1 MQELDL
7 LHTYLEVHRAGSIT
21 AAAGRLGVSQPA
33 VSERIARLEAELGA
47 ELLVRTARGVTPTA
61 AGDALA
67 ARIGEPVDRLR
78 DVWAAPAAAEPETV
92 RVGAAS
98 DVAAARLVA
107 ALAPLTAHGVRVE
120 FALGLA
126 HDLLAS
132 LADAELDV
140 VVSSVRTPMRGIRYR
155 GLVDE
160 EFVLVGAP
168 SMAGTVDAARLAAD
182 PAAALQHLPLIAYD
196 AELSIVRR
204 YWRSQ
209 FGHRPANR
217 VAMTVPDLRGVLAA
231 VVAGAGVSALP
242 RYLAQPAIDAGAVVV
257 VHRPDEAPI
266 NTLHLA
272 IRAAEAPSPA
282 TGRVIDALVDRAQE
296 WDVF

>member
-7 LHTYLEVHRAGSIT
+7 LHTFLEVQRAGSIT
-21 AAAGRLGVSQPA
+21 AAAARLGVSQPA
-33 VSERIARLEAELGA
+33 VSERIARLEAELDA

-67 ARIGEPVDRLR
+67 ARIAEPVDRLR
-78 DVWAAPAAAEPETV
+78 DVWASPAEPEPETV

-98 DVAAARLVA
+98 DVAAARLIP
-107 ALAPLTAHGVRVE
+107 ALAPLTAHGVRVA
-120 FALGLA
+120 FTLGLA
-126 HDLLAS
+126 PALLAL

-168 SMAGTVDAARLAAD
+168 SIGRGIDAARLAAD

-196 AELSIVRR
+196 VDLSIVRR

-209 FGHRPANR
+209 FGHRPANP

-257 VHRPDEAPI
+257 LHRPDEAPI

-272 IRAAEAPSPA
+272 IRGAEPPSPA
-282 TGRVIDALVDRAQE
+282 TARVIDALVQRAEE

>member
-7 LHTYLEVHRAGSIT
+7 LHTFLEVHRAGSLT
-21 AAAGRLGVSQPA
+21 AAASRLGVSQPA
-33 VSERIARLEAELGA
+33 VSERIARLEAELGD

-78 DVWAAPAAAEPETV
+78 EVWAAPAASAPATV
-92 RVGAAS
+92 RIGAAS
-98 DVAAARLVA
+98 DVTAARLVP
-107 ALAPLTAHGVRVE
+107 ALAPLTVQGVRIA
-120 FALGLA
+120 FTLGLA
-126 HDLLAS
+126 HDLLAR

-140 VVSSVRTPMRGIRYR
+140 VVSSVRAPMRGIRYR

-168 SMAGTVDAARLAAD
+168 SIARTVDAARLAAD
-182 PAAALQHLPLIAYD
+182 PAAALQHLPLVAYD

-209 FGHRPANR
+209 FGHRPANP
-217 VAMTVPDLRGVLAA
+217 VAMTVPDLRGVLSA
-231 VVAGAGVSALP
+231 VIAGVGVSALP
-242 RYLAQPAIDAGAVVV
+242 RYLAQPAVDAGAVVV
-257 VHRPDEAPI
+257 LHRLDEAPI

-282 TGRVIDALVDRAQE
+282 AGRVIEVLVERARE